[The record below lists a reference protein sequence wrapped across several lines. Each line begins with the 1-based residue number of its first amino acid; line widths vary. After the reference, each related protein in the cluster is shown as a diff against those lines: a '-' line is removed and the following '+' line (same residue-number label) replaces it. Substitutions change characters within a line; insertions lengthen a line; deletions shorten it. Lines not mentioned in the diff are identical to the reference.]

1 MFKKLQIFGL
11 VFLKNDALLKSL
23 FLTFKKSSFQSLSVH
38 TNANKDSASK
48 KKTPAGC
55 AAAKVFSRYDV
66 IETSY
71 HLYSDRID
79 LHLCDDPGGKGRSCH
94 PRLSEGGAFQVSLS
108 QLQVDFYPYHLA
120 SGDRSAWIRYQ
131 VRYRH
136 KIWYWRP
143 SISSAVL
150 RKYWTLLQSSVFAV
164 FSPLH
169 K

>member
-1 MFKKLQIFGL
+1 MHNNSNG
-11 VFLKNDALLKSL
+11 
-23 FLTFKKSSFQSLSVH
+23 
-38 TNANKDSASK
+38 KDSATK
-48 KKTPAGC
+48 KQTAAAC
-55 AAAKVFSRYDV
+55 AASKVFSRYDV

-131 VRYRH
+131 VSVPWLFECLH
-136 KIWYWRP
+136 
-143 SISSAVL
+143 
-150 RKYWTLLQSSVFAV
+150 LL
-164 FSPLH
+164 
-169 K
+169 